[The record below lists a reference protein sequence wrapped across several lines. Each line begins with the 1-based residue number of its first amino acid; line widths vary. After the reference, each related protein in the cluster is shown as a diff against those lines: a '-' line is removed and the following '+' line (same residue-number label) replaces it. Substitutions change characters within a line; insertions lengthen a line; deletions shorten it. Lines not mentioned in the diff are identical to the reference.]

1 MLEVRPSST
10 PGAPG
15 GLGLFVSK
23 DSAVVPKGTVLATFL
38 GCTDMDV
45 TMGPGGRD
53 YHPAGEGPWRVLG
66 ADERAVLL
74 ALLQPREEEEEAVGD
89 SLRRSSSRPGGGGGG
104 VSRRRLVVSVGQA
117 WSGDVPAR

>member
-1 MLEVRPSST
+1 MSH
-10 PGAPG
+10 
-15 GLGLFVSK
+15 
-23 DSAVVPKGTVLATFL
+23 DSAVVPKGTLLATFL
-38 GCTDMDV
+38 GTTDMDV

-66 ADERAVLL
+66 AEERAVLL
-74 ALLQPREEEEEAVGD
+74 ALPPQPGEEEEEAVGD